1 MDRARQELHLDTIPR
16 VPQMGNR
23 NSYLRLNSCFLRP
36 NLEKKGSTAKSGM
49 KRHLHVPQNHSKL
62 SLNHSFLWS
71 KGCHILK
78 TMRNQ
83 RLLQGWYNIVFAVVA
98 LTSHRFTS
106 HVWLIIR
113 ISVSSN
119 IQSSRIFAVYL
130 VCYIFVFEPK
140 TLIFGNFSD

>member
-1 MDRARQELHLDTIPR
+1 M
-16 VPQMGNR
+16 
-23 NSYLRLNSCFLRP
+23 
-36 NLEKKGSTAKSGM
+36 
-49 KRHLHVPQNHSKL
+49 
-62 SLNHSFLWS
+62 
-71 KGCHILK
+71 
-78 TMRNQ
+78 
-83 RLLQGWYNIVFAVVA
+83 VFAVVA

-119 IQSSRIFAVYL
+119 VQSSRIFAVYL